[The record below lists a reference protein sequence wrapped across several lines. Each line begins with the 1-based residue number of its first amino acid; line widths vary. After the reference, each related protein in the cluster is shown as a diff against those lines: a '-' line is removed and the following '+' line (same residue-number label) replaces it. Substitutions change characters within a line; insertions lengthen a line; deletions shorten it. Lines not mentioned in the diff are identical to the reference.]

1 MENRS
6 KWSKMT
12 DANLKAI
19 GKGERTSK
27 KVSTIRKADGTSF
40 RRKNANQ
47 YGAAEGGNDYTE
59 KRVNR
64 TDRFDLGGTA
74 DSADKGADIGGTL
87 GSSMYGRGGHVSK
100 GEMVWKKLSSS
111 DKMNFLIKNFKNQI
125 TDRSKEDVVNKTYNF
140 LPKIVKIKLESEY
153 ANVEDYA
160 NGGGTG
166 VSSQTG
172 FAEGTNADLLMNQD
186 YLAYKKGGGVGNLSS
201 NAQKV
206 LDRMAKAKVNRYKVY
221 DFTVK
226 QWADEL
232 KIKLS
237 KEEIEKVVEIYSTN
251 PKYSFDFDKMANG
264 GGLANVPES
273 FPETDAMSY
282 KNGGGIEEKIMTD
295 IYATKNGKHVKVN
308 EKPMELR
315 EAEKWVKKQGIEKY
329 YTNIDF
335 KFISKYA
342 NGGSTKGFEYT
353 IGGL

>member
-12 DANLKAI
+12 DANLKAM

-59 KRVNR
+59 KRVNK

-186 YLAYKKGGGVGNLSS
+186 YLAYKKGGSVKVGDKVMLPEIKMRDGKIQFEEVENG
-201 NAQKV
+201 KV
-206 LDRMAKAKVNRYKVY
+206 LSIENGIY
-221 DFTVK
+221 DV
-226 QWADEL
+226 L
-232 KIKLS
+232 
-237 KEEIEKVVEIYSTN
+237 N
-251 PKYSFDFDKMANG
+251 PKTNRIHRVTLNQIKYANG